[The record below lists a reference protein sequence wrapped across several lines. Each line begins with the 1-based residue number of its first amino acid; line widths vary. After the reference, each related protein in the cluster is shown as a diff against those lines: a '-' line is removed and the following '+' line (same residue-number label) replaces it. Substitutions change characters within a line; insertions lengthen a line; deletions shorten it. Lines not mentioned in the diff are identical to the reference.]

1 MSCLY
6 VIGSSVQGEPEEVV
20 ERLLKPGRIVKVDR
34 EKYRFRELGGPYV
47 HISDKERGIQ
57 RFAPS
62 IASTITEGS
71 KEKYWAL
78 LGWWGKRRFMVRMMG
93 DGCTVDVEAPS
104 EVAEPWYGRGRGS
117 NQDVATG
124 IIPPGI
130 VRMPGWPHLE
140 PEPIESAWVSVWG
153 GRCESVGVHTRGYSL
168 SWTPVEL
175 WPELVAAVVAVELG
189 GLRPKEEPQW
199 W

>member
-6 VIGSSVQGEPEEVV
+6 LIGRSVRGEPEEVV
-20 ERLLKPGRIVKVDR
+20 ERLLKPGRIVKVER
-34 EKYRFRELGGPYV
+34 EKYRFRQFGGPSVY
-47 HISDKERGIQ
+47 IPQEETAPEEDGSGGAGSTTER
-57 RFAPS
+57 AK
-62 IASTITEGS
+62 A
-71 KEKYWAL
+71 KYWAL

-104 EVAEPWYGRGRGS
+104 EVAEPWYGRGRES
-117 NQDVATG
+117 DQDVATR

-140 PEPIESAWVSVWG
+140 PEPILSASVSVSG
-153 GRCESVGVHTRGYSL
+153 GRCERVGVGTRGYSL
-168 SWTPVEL
+168 SWTPAKL
-175 WPELVAAVVAVELG
+175 WPELVAAVVAVKLG